1 MVSVISIILPRF
13 DFYLLEEDRKRVQ
26 LKEKVVIINTAH
38 DEMANEEVAIY
49 KIAKNNNT
57 ETIFLRD
64 NKNNLIASTRSI
76 NRARL

>member
-1 MVSVISIILPRF
+1 MSVISIILPRF